1 MTTLRRTASSS
12 LRRHEAMWGYL
23 FLLPFILGVVVWQAL
38 PLLLSLYHSFTD
50 YEVLTPPVWVGLEN
64 YETMVNDKLFWT
76 SLANTL
82 VFTVMSVSIFMV
94 FALGGALLLNA
105 KVRGIRIFRVVT
117 YLPSQLPIVASAFIF
132 LWIFEPNFGIAN
144 HLLRTLGV
152 EDPPRW
158 LFDPGLAKPT
168 LAIMGIWGI
177 GTGIIIFLAGLQSV
191 PESLYDAAKV
201 DGASA
206 VRQFWHVTLPMVS
219 PVLLFNLIISIIGS
233 FQVFDLAYLMTKGGP
248 GTETLFYV
256 LYIFRNAFEL
266 FKMGYASALA
276 WVFFLIVL
284 VLTFLNFRLS
294 RRWVH
299 YEVDVR

>member
-1 MTTLRRTASSS
+1 MTTTDSPGRSS
-12 LRRHEAMWGYL
+12 LRRREALWGYL
-23 FLLPFILGVVVWQAL
+23 FLAPFIAGVLIWQAF

-50 YEVLTPPVWVGLEN
+50 YEVLTPPVWVGLRN
-64 YETMVNDKLFWT
+64 YERMVGDRLFWT
-76 SLANTL
+76 ALANT
-82 VFTVMSVSIFMV
+82 VIYTVMSVAIFMV

-144 HLLRTLGV
+144 YLLSLIGI
-152 EDPPRW
+152 EPQRW
-158 LFDPGLAKPT
+158 LFDPVLAKPT

-177 GTGIIIFLAGLQSV
+177 GTGIIIFLAGLQGV

-201 DGASA
+201 DGANA
-206 VRQFWHVTLPMVS
+206 TRQFIHVTLPMIS
-219 PVLLFNLIISIIGS
+219 PVLLFNLIIAIIGS

-276 WVFFLIVL
+276 WVFFLVVL

>member
-12 LRRHEAMWGYL
+12 LRRREAVAGYL
-23 FLLPFILGVVVWQAL
+23 FLAPFIAGVIIWQAF

-50 YEVLTPPVWVGLEN
+50 YEVLTPPEWVGLKN
-64 YETMVNDKLFWT
+64 YQKMINDKLFWT
-76 SLANTL
+76 ALINTV
-82 VFTVMSVSIFMV
+82 VFTLMSVTIFMV

-132 LWIFEPNFGIAN
+132 LWIFEPNFGVAN
-144 HLLRTLGV
+144 FLLDLIGV
-152 EDPPRW
+152 EPQRW
-158 LFDPGLAKPT
+158 LYDPVLAKPT

-201 DGASA
+201 DGAGN
-206 VRQFWHVTLPMVS
+206 VHQFWHVTVPLIS
-219 PVLLFNLIISIIGS
+219 PVLLFNLIISIIAS

-299 YEVDVR
+299 YEVDAR

>member
-1 MTTLRRTASSS
+1 MRLPSRSGHST
-12 LRRHEAMWGYL
+12 LRRHEALWGYI
-23 FLLPFILGVVVWQAL
+23 FLAPFIAGVILWQAG

-50 YEVLTPPVWVGLEN
+50 YEVLTPPEWVGLAN
-64 YETMVNDKLFWT
+64 YGRMVNDRLFWIA
-76 SLANTL
+76 LANTL
-82 VFTVMSVSIFMV
+82 VYTVMSVAIFMV

-132 LWIFEPNFGIAN
+132 LWIFEPNFGVAN
-144 HLLRTLGV
+144 WLLGLIGV
-152 EDPPRW
+152 EPQRW
-158 LFDPGLAKPT
+158 LFDPVLAKPT

-201 DGASA
+201 DGAGN
-206 VRQFWHVTLPMVS
+206 VRQFLHVTLPLIS
-219 PVLLFNLIISIIGS
+219 PVLLFNLVISVIAS

-299 YEVDVR
+299 YEVDAR

>member
-12 LRRHEAMWGYL
+12 LRRQEAVWAYV
-23 FLLPFILGVVVWQAL
+23 FLLPFIAGVIIWQAG

-50 YEVLTPPVWVGLEN
+50 YDVLTDPKWVGLKN
-64 YETMVNDKLFWT
+64 YERMWNDKLFWT
-76 SLANTL
+76 ALINT
-82 VFTVMSVSIFMV
+82 VIYTVMAVTIYMV

-105 KVRGIRIFRVVT
+105 TVRGIRFFRVVV

-144 HLLRTLGV
+144 YVLQLFGV
-152 EDPPRW
+152 PPQKW
-158 LFDPGLAKPT
+158 LFDPVLAKPT

-201 DGASA
+201 DGAGN
-206 VRQFWHVTLPMVS
+206 VRQFWHVTLPLIS
-219 PVLLFNLIISIIGS
+219 PVLLFNLIIAIIGS

-248 GTETLFYV
+248 GTETLFFV

-284 VLTFLNFRLS
+284 VLTFLNFRFA

-299 YEVDVR
+299 YEVDAK

>member
-12 LRRHEAMWGYL
+12 LRRREAMWGYL
-23 FLLPFILGVVVWQAL
+23 FLAPFIAGVIVWQAG

-50 YEVLTPPVWVGLEN
+50 YEVLTPPEWVGLKN
-64 YETMVNDKLFWT
+64 YQRMINDKLFWT
-76 SLANTL
+76 ALINTV
-82 VFTVMSVSIFMV
+82 VFTVMSVTIFMV

-132 LWIFEPNFGIAN
+132 LWIFEPNFGVAN
-144 HLLRTLGV
+144 FLLDLIGV
-152 EDPPRW
+152 EPQRW
-158 LFDPGLAKPT
+158 LYDPVLAKPT

-201 DGASA
+201 DGAGN
-206 VRQFWHVTLPMVS
+206 VHQFWHVTLPLIS
-219 PVLLFNLIISIIGS
+219 PVLLFNLIISIIAS

-299 YEVDVR
+299 YEVDAR

>member
-1 MTTLRRTASSS
+1 MTTTGSPGRSS
-12 LRRHEAMWGYL
+12 LRRREALWGYF
-23 FLLPFILGVVVWQAL
+23 FLAPFIAGVLIWQAF

-50 YEVLTPPVWVGLEN
+50 YEVLTPPKWVGLRN
-64 YETMVNDKLFWT
+64 YERMIGDQLFWT
-76 SLANTL
+76 SLANTIIY
-82 VFTVMSVSIFMV
+82 TVMSVAIFMV

-132 LWIFEPNFGIAN
+132 LWIFEPNFGVAN
-144 HLLRTLGV
+144 YLLSLIGI
-152 EDPPRW
+152 EPQRW
-158 LFDPGLAKPT
+158 LFDPVLAKPT

-177 GTGIIIFLAGLQSV
+177 GTGIIIFLAGLQGV

-201 DGASA
+201 DGANA
-206 VRQFWHVTLPMVS
+206 TRQFLHVTLPMIS
-219 PVLLFNLIISIIGS
+219 PVLLFNLIIAIIGS

-276 WVFFLIVL
+276 WVFFLVVL
-284 VLTFLNFRLS
+284 LLTFLNFRLS

>member
-1 MTTLRRTASSS
+1 MTSLRHTARSS
-12 LRRHEAMWGYL
+12 LRRKEAMWGYL
-23 FLLPFILGVVVWQAL
+23 FLAPFIAGVIIWQAF

-50 YEVLTPPVWVGLEN
+50 YEVLTPPEWVGLKN
-64 YETMVNDKLFWT
+64 YEKMINDKLFWT
-76 SLANTL
+76 SLVNTL
-82 VFTVMSVSIFMV
+82 IYTVMSVGIFMG

-132 LWIFEPNFGIAN
+132 LWIFEPNFGVAN
-144 HLLRTLGV
+144 YLLSLIGV
-152 EDPPRW
+152 EPQRW
-158 LFDPGLAKPT
+158 LFDPVLAKPT

-201 DGASA
+201 DGAGN
-206 VRQFWHVTLPMVS
+206 VRQFWHVTLPLIS
-219 PVLLFNLIISIIGS
+219 PVLLFNLVISIIAS

-284 VLTFLNFRLS
+284 VLTFLNFWIS

>member
-12 LRRHEAMWGYL
+12 LRRREAVAGYL
-23 FLLPFILGVVVWQAL
+23 FLAPFIAGVIIWQAF

-50 YEVLTPPVWVGLEN
+50 YEVLTPPEWVGLKN
-64 YETMVNDKLFWT
+64 YQKMVNDKLFWT
-76 SLANTL
+76 SLINTIWY
-82 VFTVMSVSIFMV
+82 TVMSVTIFMT

-117 YLPSQLPIVASAFIF
+117 YLPSQLPVVASAFIF
-132 LWIFEPNFGIAN
+132 LWIFQPDFGIAN
-144 HLLRTLGV
+144 HLLSFIGV
-152 EDPPRW
+152 EPQKW
-158 LFDPGLAKPT
+158 LFDPVLAKPT

-201 DGASA
+201 DGAGN
-206 VRQFWHVTLPMVS
+206 VRQFWNVTLPLIS
-219 PVLLFNLIISIIGS
+219 PVLLFNLVISIIAS

>member
-1 MTTLRRTASSS
+1 
-12 LRRHEAMWGYL
+12 
-23 FLLPFILGVVVWQAL
+23 V
-38 PLLLSLYHSFTD
+38 
-50 YEVLTPPVWVGLEN
+50 
-64 YETMVNDKLFWT
+64 
-76 SLANTL
+76 
-82 VFTVMSVSIFMV
+82 
-94 FALGGALLLNA
+94 
-105 KVRGIRIFRVVT
+105 
-117 YLPSQLPIVASAFIF
+117 VASAFIF
-132 LWIFEPNFGIAN
+132 LWMFQPDFGIAN
-144 HLLRTLGV
+144 HLLNLIGV
-152 EDPPRW
+152 EPQKW
-158 LFDPGLAKPT
+158 LFDPILAKPT

-201 DGASA
+201 DGAGN
-206 VRQFWHVTLPMVS
+206 VHQFWHVTVPLIS
-219 PVLLFNLIISIIGS
+219 PVLLFNLIISIIAS

-299 YEVDVR
+299 YEVDAR

>member
-1 MTTLRRTASSS
+1 MTSLRRTASSS
-12 LRRHEAMWGYL
+12 LRRREAIAGYL
-23 FLLPFILGVVVWQAL
+23 FLAPFIAGVIIWQAI
-38 PLLLSLYHSFTD
+38 PLLMSLYYSFTD
-50 YEVLTPPVWVGLEN
+50 YEVLTPPEWVGLKN
-64 YETMVNDKLFWT
+64 YERMINDKLFWT
-76 SLANTL
+76 SLINTIWY
-82 VFTVMSVSIFMV
+82 TIMSVTIFMV

-105 KVRGIRIFRVVT
+105 KVRGIRIFRVVV
-117 YLPSQLPIVASAFIF
+117 YLPSQLPVVASAFIF
-132 LWIFEPNFGIAN
+132 LWIFQPDFGIAN
-144 HLLRTLGV
+144 HLLNLIGV
-152 EDPPRW
+152 EPQKW
-158 LFDPGLAKPT
+158 LFDPILAKPT

-201 DGASA
+201 DGAGN
-206 VRQFWHVTLPMVS
+206 VRQFWHVTLPLIS
-219 PVLLFNLIISIIGS
+219 PVLLFNLVISIIAS

-284 VLTFLNFRLS
+284 ALTFLNFRLS

>member
-1 MTTLRRTASSS
+1 MLTRFRQGSS
-12 LRRHEAMWGYL
+12 LRRNEALWAYL
-23 FLLPFILGVVVWQAL
+23 FLAPFIAGVVIWQAG
-38 PLLLSLYHSFTD
+38 PLLLSLYHSLTD
-50 YEVLTPPVWVGLEN
+50 YDVLTAPKWVGLRN
-64 YETMVNDKLFWT
+64 YERMWSDKLFWT
-76 SLANTL
+76 SLANTI
-82 VFTVMSVSIFMV
+82 VYTVMSVSIFMV

-132 LWIFEPNFGIAN
+132 LWIFEPNFGVAN
-144 HLLRTLGV
+144 YLLSMIGV
-152 EDPPRW
+152 PPQKW
-158 LFDPGLAKPT
+158 LFDPVLAKPV

-191 PESLYDAAKV
+191 PESLYDAARV
-201 DGASA
+201 DGAGN
-206 VRQFWHVTLPMVS
+206 VRQFRHVTLPLIS
-219 PVLLFNLIISIIGS
+219 PVLLFNLVIAIIGS

-248 GTETLFYV
+248 GTESLFYV

-266 FKMGYASALA
+266 FKMGYASALS

-284 VLTFLNFRLS
+284 VLTFINFRVAN
-294 RRWVH
+294 RWVH

>member
-1 MTTLRRTASSS
+1 VTTLRRTASSS
-12 LRRHEAMWGYL
+12 LRRREAMWGYL
-23 FLLPFILGVVVWQAL
+23 FLAPFIAGVILWQAG

-64 YETMVNDKLFWT
+64 YERMVNDRLFWI
-76 SLANTL
+76 SLVNT
-82 VFTVMSVSIFMV
+82 VIYTVMSVGIYMV

-105 KVRGIRIFRVVT
+105 KVRGIKIFRVVT

-132 LWIFEPNFGIAN
+132 LWIFEPNFGVAN
-144 HLLRTLGV
+144 FILETIGL
-152 EDPPRW
+152 EPQKW
-158 LFDPGLAKPT
+158 LFDPVLAKPT
-168 LAIMGIWGI
+168 LAIMSIWGI

-201 DGASA
+201 DGAGN
-206 VRQFWHVTLPMVS
+206 VRQFFHVTLPLIS
-219 PVLLFNLIISIIGS
+219 PVLLFNLIISIIAS

-284 VLTFLNFRLS
+284 VLTFVNFRIA

-299 YEVDVR
+299 YEVDAS

>member
-1 MTTLRRTASSS
+1 MTTTDSPGRSS
-12 LRRHEAMWGYL
+12 LRRREALWGYL
-23 FLLPFILGVVVWQAL
+23 FLAPFIAGVLIWQAF

-50 YEVLTPPVWVGLEN
+50 YEVLTPPVWVGLRN
-64 YETMVNDKLFWT
+64 YERMVGD
-76 SLANTL
+76 
-82 VFTVMSVSIFMV
+82 
-94 FALGGALLLNA
+94 LLLNA

-144 HLLRTLGV
+144 YLLSLIGI
-152 EDPPRW
+152 EPQRW
-158 LFDPGLAKPT
+158 LFDPVLAKPT

-177 GTGIIIFLAGLQSV
+177 GTGIIIFLAGLQGV

-201 DGASA
+201 DGANA
-206 VRQFWHVTLPMVS
+206 TRQFIHVTLPMIS
-219 PVLLFNLIISIIGS
+219 PVLLFNLIIAIIGS

-276 WVFFLIVL
+276 WVFFLVVL

>member
-1 MTTLRRTASSS
+1 
-12 LRRHEAMWGYL
+12 MW
-23 FLLPFILGVVVWQAL
+23 
-38 PLLLSLYHSFTD
+38 
-50 YEVLTPPVWVGLEN
+50 
-64 YETMVNDKLFWT
+64 NDKLFWT
-76 SLANTL
+76 ALFNT
-82 VFTVMSVSIFMV
+82 VIYTVMAVTIYMV

-105 KVRGIRIFRVVT
+105 TVRGIRFFRVVV

-144 HLLRTLGV
+144 YVLQLFGV
-152 EDPPRW
+152 PPQKW
-158 LFDPGLAKPT
+158 LFDPVLAKPT

-201 DGASA
+201 DGAGN
-206 VRQFWHVTLPMVS
+206 VRQFWHVTLPLIS
-219 PVLLFNLIISIIGS
+219 PVLLFNLIIAIIGS

-284 VLTFLNFRLS
+284 VLTFLNFRFA

-299 YEVDVR
+299 YEVDAK

>member
-1 MTTLRRTASSS
+1 MSF
-12 LRRHEAMWGYL
+12 Y
-23 FLLPFILGVVVWQAL
+23 
-38 PLLLSLYHSFTD
+38 YSFTD
-50 YEVLTPPVWVGLEN
+50 YEVLTPPEWVGLKN
-64 YETMVNDKLFWT
+64 YERMINDKLFWT
-76 SLANTL
+76 SLINTIWY
-82 VFTVMSVSIFMV
+82 TIMSVTIFMV

-105 KVRGIRIFRVVT
+105 KVRGIRIFRVVV
-117 YLPSQLPIVASAFIF
+117 YLPSQLPVVASAFIF
-132 LWIFEPNFGIAN
+132 LWMFQPDFGIAN
-144 HLLRTLGV
+144 HLLNLIGV
-152 EDPPRW
+152 EPQKW
-158 LFDPGLAKPT
+158 LFDPILAKPT

-201 DGASA
+201 DGAGN
-206 VRQFWHVTLPMVS
+206 VRQFWHVTLPLIS
-219 PVLLFNLIISIIGS
+219 PVLLFNLVISIIAS

-284 VLTFLNFRLS
+284 ALTFLNFRLS